1 MVKTKS
7 ATRRVLIII
16 GLLAGLLVIL
26 GAAAYSFGWVGGGDG
41 GPTVETAQAER
52 RQLTQVVTASG
63 KVQPEVEVNIS
74 PDVSGEITEL
84 PVREGQKVR
93 KGDLLAR
100 IEADEYQARREQASA
115 NVLQQK
121 ANMQQAEADLLQVK
135 QELERQKKLYEKEAI
150 SKSELQNA
158 QAQYEVA
165 KAQRDAAKYRLQ
177 SAQASLQQS
186 TEQLQQTEIF
196 APMTGTV
203 SRLNVEEGERVVG
216 TRQRAGTELMRIALL
231 DQMEMEVDVNENDVI
246 NVADGDTARIEIDA
260 LPDRSFL
267 GEVTEIANSARVS
280 GQGTQQQVTNFPV
293 KVRIYADQT
302 PPGSTSVGSGAGGGA
317 NTPQTGPRE
326 TTPAAPKIAALRP
339 GMSGTADVFT
349 QTEFNAVSVPIQAVT
364 VRDFNEMQ
372 PGQDTTQAET
382 SDSTQ
387 ASKKNGAQQKRSG
400 GEDLRKVVFLV
411 KDGKARMR
419 PVKTGI
425 ADDRYI
431 QITSG
436 LDGGETVITG
446 PYRVVS
452 RRLKPGMKV
461 DAEEKGGG
469 GGNGGS
475 AQRASL

>member
-1 MVKTKS
+1 MAKTKS

-203 SRLNVEEGERVVG
+203 SRLNVEKGERVVG

-293 KVRIYADQT
+293 KVRIYADQDRK
-302 PPGSTSVGSGAGGGA
+302 SV
-317 NTPQTGPRE
+317 
-326 TTPAAPKIAALRP
+326 
-339 GMSGTADVFT
+339 V
-349 QTEFNAVSVPIQAVT
+349 
-364 VRDFNEMQ
+364 
-372 PGQDTTQAET
+372 
-382 SDSTQ
+382 
-387 ASKKNGAQQKRSG
+387 
-400 GEDLRKVVFLV
+400 
-411 KDGKARMR
+411 
-419 PVKTGI
+419 
-425 ADDRYI
+425 
-431 QITSG
+431 
-436 LDGGETVITG
+436 
-446 PYRVVS
+446 
-452 RRLKPGMKV
+452 
-461 DAEEKGGG
+461 
-469 GGNGGS
+469 
-475 AQRASL
+475 